1 MTFRNDIQ
9 FLRGISVIA
18 VILFHLNNSYLP
30 GGFLGVDIFF
40 IISGYLITNIII
52 KKKINNKFSLKE
64 FYFARAKRILPTFFF
79 VLIIT
84 YIICYL
90 TFLPSDLK
98 IASRNSFFINL
109 FLGNFN
115 YYYFSS
121 DYFSIASSLDPH
133 IHLWTL
139 SLEEQFYI
147 LYPLL
152 FIFFF
157 KKNIKLLLKVLFLIS
172 IISILFYLFSN
183 NFKSVFYLL
192 HGRIW
197 QLMLGGIISII
208 HLKKIN
214 YKKKFLNYLSSFG
227 LALIIF
233 SFFVINDNLLNS
245 YRLAIFVPSIGVF
258 LILINKENK
267 FPNIFGSKIF
277 IFFGGISYSL
287 YLWHQPILSFYKLYF
302 NDQQNILFILFLL
315 ILMAILSLL
324 TKIYIEDYFRNYFF
338 KEKKFIRKKIFITLI
353 VIIEIILT
361 NISYLGNYTYGF
373 PKRNSFFEKFTL
385 NQIGLNKNCNGNLQF
400 SSKCRTSD
408 NPEIAVIGNSYA
420 AHLISGL
427 KENISDIKLIQ
438 FTYDGCSPF
447 YFNDLKEKSS
457 NNKCENFN
465 KNVYAELNKDY
476 LKKNLKYLIISGIE
490 NGFDNEQYKASL
502 QKKLNF
508 FKDNNIKIIIV
519 GNLPLQINEVN
530 FGRCFL
536 LEKFK
541 NGNFTNC
548 NYSVGKIK
556 PNAIVMNK
564 KLKNFSQL
572 NNFQYFDLI
581 NTLCPKEKC
590 LISDINGFY
599 INDIGHFTKHGSK
612 IIINNLLKE
621 KLLN

>member
-1 MTFRNDIQ
+1 MCTINQYIKDNRFDDNVEIEINFNTYSD
-9 FLRGISVIA
+9 
-18 VILFHLNNSYLP
+18 NECK
-30 GGFLGVDIFF
+30 
-40 IISGYLITNIII
+40 LIHRVKRLKKYDLII
-52 KKKINNKFSLKE
+52 KIFSNQDKRCYEVGFDYSDYGKYEMDPKLDITFDE
-64 FYFARAKRILPTFFF
+64 FYE
-79 VLIIT
+79 
-84 YIICYL
+84 
-90 TFLPSDLK
+90 
-98 IASRNSFFINL
+98 SRCFDEVSSSVNMD
-109 FLGNFN
+109 N
-115 YYYFSS
+115 YYFYSS
-121 DYFSIASSLDPH
+121 KEMD
-133 IHLWTL
+133 
-139 SLEEQFYI
+139 
-147 LYPLL
+147 
-152 FIFFF
+152 F
-157 KKNIKLLLKVLFLIS
+157 K
-172 IISILFYLFSN
+172 
-183 NFKSVFYLL
+183 
-192 HGRIW
+192 
-197 QLMLGGIISII
+197 
-208 HLKKIN
+208 
-214 YKKKFLNYLSSFG
+214 
-227 LALIIF
+227 
-233 SFFVINDNLLNS
+233 D
-245 YRLAIFVPSIGVF
+245 
-258 LILINKENK
+258 
-267 FPNIFGSKIF
+267 
-277 IFFGGISYSL
+277 
-287 YLWHQPILSFYKLYF
+287 
-302 NDQQNILFILFLL
+302 
-315 ILMAILSLL
+315 
-324 TKIYIEDYFRNYFF
+324 
-338 KEKKFIRKKIFITLI
+338 
-353 VIIEIILT
+353 
-361 NISYLGNYTYGF
+361 
-373 PKRNSFFEKFTL
+373 FFEKFTL

-400 SSKCRTSD
+400 SSKCRTSE

-438 FTYDGCSPF
+438 FTYDGCAPF

-476 LKKNLKYLIISGIE
+476 LQKNLKYLIISGIE

-581 NTLCPKEKC
+581 NTLCPKKKC